1 MTGPRALRA
10 LAAPALIL
18 AVGVATGWSTRDES
32 RPAAPAP
39 SVTPA
44 AWVSSLTDEG
54 MRLYGS
60 GQFARACD
68 RFSRA
73 WDHEPGSAARRAD
86 VARCFEG
93 WGWDVLR
100 QGRPEEAMLL
110 FRQGLRQDPDTP
122 ALLRGLGL
130 AAVHAGRADE
140 ALAPLEAAARS
151 GDDPEVS
158 VLLAQLYD
166 RRDDGGRA
174 LEHLRA
180 ALTADPAHAAA
191 RRLADKVEREARAE
205 VSFQREVTP
214 HFIVKWRADLD
225 PGWRRAL
232 LTGLA
237 EAQERVVGQLGEAP
251 GQRVT
256 VVLYEAAEFREVAR
270 VHAWVTGL
278 FDGKIRLPAGGPLPA
293 RRELDRILAH
303 EYTHAVVH
311 DLTRGR
317 APRWLHEGLAQALD
331 GTPADPLLRVP
342 GRPTLTGLEEML
354 GDPDPVRARAGYD
367 IALWVV
373 HDLLDRGG
381 MPAMRSFMARLG
393 RGDAIARAVP
403 AVYGVPLVEL
413 EHQWRRVLGG

>member
-1 MTGPRALRA
+1 M
-10 LAAPALIL
+10 
-18 AVGVATGWSTRDES
+18 
-32 RPAAPAP
+32 
-39 SVTPA
+39 
-44 AWVSSLTDEG
+44 
-54 MRLYGS
+54 
-60 GQFARACD
+60 
-68 RFSRA
+68 
-73 WDHEPGSAARRAD
+73 
-86 VARCFEG
+86 
-93 WGWDVLR
+93 
-100 QGRPEEAMLL
+100 
-110 FRQGLRQDPDTP
+110 
-122 ALLRGLGL
+122 
-130 AAVHAGRADE
+130 
-140 ALAPLEAAARS
+140 
-151 GDDPEVS
+151 
-158 VLLAQLYD
+158 
-166 RRDDGGRA
+166 
-174 LEHLRA
+174 
-180 ALTADPAHAAA
+180 
-191 RRLADKVEREARAE
+191 
-205 VSFQREVTP
+205 
-214 HFIVKWRADLD
+214 KWRADLD

-331 GTPADPLLRVP
+331 GAPADPLLRVP

-381 MPAMRSFMARLG
+381 MPAMRSLHGPARPG
-393 RGDAIARAVP
+393 RRDRQGGARR
-403 AVYGVPLVEL
+403 L
-413 EHQWRRVLGG
+413 RRAARRARTPVAPRAGWVTLPCFTRS